1 MAVLAQA
8 TGAEL
13 EAIVAQATLPKYAL
27 LKPAETGSVMIEGR
41 AGGTG
46 SRFNLGEATMTRC
59 VVRIDGGTMGHA
71 YALCRDKR
79 KAVIAAVLD
88 AMLQTEADGGA
99 LHAAVGQLSDRQQAA
114 RTLAS
119 RKAAATKVEFF
130 TMVRG
135 E

>member
-1 MAVLAQA
+1 MAILSRA
-8 TGAEL
+8 TFAEL
-13 EAIVAQATLPKYAL
+13 EAIAASCPLPAHQI

-46 SRFNLGEATMTRC
+46 CRFNLGEATMTRC
-59 VVRIDGGTMGHA
+59 VVRIECGTMGHA
-71 YALCRDKR
+71 YALGRDKR
-79 KAVIAAVLD
+79 KAVISAILD
-88 AMLQTEADGGA
+88 ALLQDEPEGGVLHEAVA
-99 LHAAVGQLSDRQQAA
+99 QLHARQQAA
-114 RTLAS
+114 QTQAS